1 MFWHFSLG
9 DNMRAKKFRKIFSFS
24 EEEII
29 SAVLHDIS
37 LYEKKTESEIVEAI
51 LLGLRPAL
59 FPSHPLA
66 SEYIA
71 TLYANVDNE
80 VVLKETYRR
89 LFAYVSASLDGQ
101 IRLPNL
107 LPLVELLRSMSW
119 NKHDYHNSKLS
130 VLPHLKTQ
138 WTCMLDYITYNNL
151 HKLNENSLEW
161 FECKQDID
169 YGKDLL
175 DSMNGFPDDSSLI
188 ANMLDFVIN
197 WWDSVSNYNRT
208 YRLLMDISILVYP
221 ENTVKNRRAFSDCL
235 FEISQSWN
243 NKV

>member
-1 MFWHFSLG
+1 
-9 DNMRAKKFRKIFSFS
+9 MRAKKFRKIFSFA

-29 SAVLHDIS
+29 SAALHDIS
-37 LYEKKTESEIVEAI
+37 QYEKKTESEIVEAI

-66 SEYIA
+66 SEYVA

-80 VVLKETYRR
+80 AALREIYRR

-119 NKHDYHNSKLS
+119 NKYDYHESNLNVLS
-130 VLPHLKTQ
+130 HLKTQ
-138 WTCMLDYITYNNL
+138 WTCILDYITYNNL
-151 HKLNENSLEW
+151 YKLDENSLER

-175 DSMNGFPDDSSLI
+175 DSANHFPDDPSLI

-208 YRLLMDISILVYP
+208 YRLLMDISILLRP
-221 ENTVKNRRAFSDCL
+221 ENTIKNRRAFIDCL
-235 FEISQSWN
+235 SEISLSWD